1 MNLSAKLEGCGDAL
15 TCGFMCLAGFRISP
29 TPMLEKKKLESY
41 IFLKN
46 T

>member
-1 MNLSAKLEGCGDAL
+1 MNLRAKLEGCGDAL

-29 TPMLEKKKLESY
+29 TPIEKKKLESY
-41 IFLKN
+41 VFLKN